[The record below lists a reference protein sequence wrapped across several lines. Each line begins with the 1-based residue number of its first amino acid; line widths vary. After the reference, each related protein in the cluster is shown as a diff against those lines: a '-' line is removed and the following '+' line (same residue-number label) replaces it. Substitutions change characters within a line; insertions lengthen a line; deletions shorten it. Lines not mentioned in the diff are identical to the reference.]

1 MMAGHRTVHSQAM
14 RPIPSSKEPGPSPP
28 GYVHVG
34 LVLIVGG
41 VVACRVGRFGSAVFS
56 RTADLL
62 NTMGDREVVSRTE
75 KYVNKTG

>member
-1 MMAGHRTVHSQAM
+1 MAAGHRTVHSQAM

-41 VVACRVGRFGSAVFS
+41 VVACGVGWFNPTVFS
-56 RTADLL
+56 WTADLL
-62 NTMGDREVVSRTE
+62 DTMGDREVVSSIRE
-75 KYVNKTG
+75 II